1 MSAVVEIEN
10 LVKRYKELV
19 AVDHFNLRVGEGE
32 ILGLLGPN
40 ASGKT
45 TIIQCALSLLPYDRG
60 MIHIFGREMRAEDYE
75 LKAKIGVVP
84 QNIALV
90 EELTVYENIDYFCG
104 LYIQDK
110 RKRKEYVKEAA
121 AFAGLEGYERIRPS
135 RLSEGIKRR
144 LNIACGIAHKP
155 QLIFFDEPTV
165 AIDPK
170 SREQILQGI
179 TELNRQGATIVYT
192 SHYMEEVEQ
201 ICTRISIIDKG
212 RNVAEGTKEKLKR
225 MLKNTETIAVEIP
238 GVAKERLNGLKAL
251 PGAYE
256 VSHKDGW
263 VRVKFSGGN
272 QNLFHVLDYLRE
284 HDILTGRVYTEQP
297 TLNDVFL
304 EMTGREMQD

>member
-60 MIHIFGREMRAEDYE
+60 TIHIFGREMKVEDYE

-84 QNIALV
+84 QNIAV
-90 EELTVYENIDYFCG
+90 IEELTVYENIDYFCG

-110 RKRKEYVKEAA
+110 EKRKEYVKEAA
-121 AFAGLEGYERIRPS
+121 AFAGLEGYEKVHPPK
-135 RLSEGIKRR
+135 LSEGIKRR

-155 QLIFFDEPTV
+155 QLIFFDEPTA

-170 SREQILQGI
+170 SRNQILQGI
-179 TELNRQGATIVYT
+179 TELNRQGATIIYT

-201 ICTRISIIDKG
+201 ICTRIAIVDKG
-212 RNVAEGTKEKLKR
+212 RNIAEGSKEKLKK
-225 MLKNTETIAVEIP
+225 MLKNSETIAVEIP
-238 GVAKERLNGLKAL
+238 DIAGERLDELKGL
-251 PGAYE
+251 PCAYE
-256 VSHKDGW
+256 VSREDGW
-263 VRVKFSGGN
+263 VRIKFSGGN

-284 HDILTGRVYTEQP
+284 HDVLTGRVYTEQP